1 MKVFQWVNRLFTVL
15 KDFAVRS
22 GFDKWLEEH
31 WDDILDAVIAEVI
44 SGGGLTLHQ
53 LEPRLFSIVKRITGV
68 ERDNWA
74 KLSVGLAIEAG
85 KAKGLI
91 P

>member
-1 MKVFQWVNRLFTVL
+1 MKVFQWVRRLISVL

-44 SGGGLTLHQ
+44 VRLRQAGLPKPHT
-53 LEPRLFSIVKRITGV
+53 ERFS
-68 ERDNWA
+68 A
-74 KLSVGLAIEAG
+74 CS
-85 KAKGLI
+85 
-91 P
+91 